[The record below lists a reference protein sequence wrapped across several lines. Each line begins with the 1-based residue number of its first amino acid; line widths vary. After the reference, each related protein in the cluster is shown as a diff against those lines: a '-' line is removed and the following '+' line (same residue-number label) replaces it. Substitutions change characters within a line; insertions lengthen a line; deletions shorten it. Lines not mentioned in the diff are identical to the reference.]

1 MANTEISV
9 SIYYY
14 TDISVIVNGLINRF
28 SEISEFVFVSVNSTV
43 FKH

>member
-1 MANTEISV
+1 MVNTEISV

-14 TDISVIVNGLINRF
+14 TDISVFVKGFIKRI
-28 SEISEFVFVSVNSTV
+28 SDISEFVFVSVNSTV